1 MHVQSMSSLRARIL
15 PLAHSFA
22 LLALVGG
29 SSLGCAL
36 SPHPTVAVDRPAAS
50 SDLERS
56 LAEAGPIRHEVVIS
70 ARWVVD
76 RKGLVNLQHPEAK
89 AAGLRKGDVPVVLP
103 VHVLRHPE
111 RGLFVI
117 DTGVAKSRVK
127 GEAEGADG
135 DGTRGLVASFLRGI
149 EGERSLSSIVEAT
162 GEPLAGVFLTHMHLD
177 HVLGL
182 ADVPEGTPI
191 YTGPGESSARRGG
204 NGLLRGTYRRLLAGH
219 EVREWTFG
227 ALDEADPLAGAV
239 DVFGDG
245 SLWALP
251 APGHTPGSVAY
262 LVRTT
267 EGPRLI
273 AGDTSHTRWGFEHGV
288 EPGTFTDDHEDNVRS
303 LEALRSLASRHRIP
317 TYMGHEEGA
326 VVLGAEVRT
335 VARR

>member
-1 MHVQSMSSLRARIL
+1 MSSLQARIL
-15 PLAHSFA
+15 PLARSFA
-22 LLALVGG
+22 LLGLIGG

-36 SPHPTVAVDRPAAS
+36 SPHPTVAAEVDRPAAGV
-50 SDLERS
+50 DLEGAI
-56 LAEAGPIRHEVVIS
+56 AEAGPIRHEVVIS

-76 RKGLVNLQHPEAK
+76 RKGLVNLDHPEAK
-89 AAGLRKGDVPVVLP
+89 AAGLRKGDVPIVLP

-117 DTGVAKSRVK
+117 DTGVSKARVN
-127 GEAEGADG
+127 GEAEGAEG

-149 EGERSLSSIVEAT
+149 EGERSLGSIVEAT
-162 GEPLAGVFLTHMHLD
+162 GEPLAGVLLTHMHLD

-182 ADVPEGTPI
+182 ADVPKGTPI
-191 YTGPGESSARRGG
+191 YTGPGESAARRGG
-204 NGLLRGTYRRLLAGH
+204 NGLLRGTYRRIFAGH
-219 EVREWTFG
+219 EVREWSFG
-227 ALDEADPLAGAV
+227 AVDPAEPLAGAV

-273 AGDTSHTRWGFEHGV
+273 ASDTSHTRWGFEHGV
-288 EPGTFTDDHEDNVRS
+288 EPGTFTADHGDNARS

-317 TYMGHEEGA
+317 TYVGHEEGA
-326 VVLGAEVRT
+326 VVLGAEVGAL
-335 VARR
+335 ARR